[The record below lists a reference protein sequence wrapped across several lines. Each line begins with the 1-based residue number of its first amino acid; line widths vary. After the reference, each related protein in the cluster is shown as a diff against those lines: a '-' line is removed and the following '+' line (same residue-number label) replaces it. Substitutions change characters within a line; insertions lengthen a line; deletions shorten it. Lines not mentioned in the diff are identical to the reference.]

1 MINTG
6 EMVETDNTVASVLM
20 IEADNTGHWCRLL
33 PDPAVQNPQM
43 TLHKL
48 NSRTSHHH
56 ICIYNQI
63 IDTLFE

>member
-33 PDPAVQNPQM
+33 PDPAGQNPQM

-48 NSRTSHHH
+48 NSRTSYHH
-56 ICIYNQI
+56 IYI
-63 IDTLFE
+63 TK